1 MNSEGLVIWITGLS
15 GSGKT
20 TLSQHL
26 ISQLRERDLSA
37 IVLDGDKLREV
48 LGASMSEPNSHGR
61 GARLLLA
68 KRYSLLSQMLSSQ
81 GHTVIVATVS
91 LFREVHE
98 WNRQNI
104 PNYFE
109 VYLRVPLDELRRRD
123 PKGIYRNF
131 DDGKIENVAGLDL
144 EVDEPE
150 RPDWVVE
157 FDSELTAESIARE
170 LISRARERKRP

>member
-20 TLSQHL
+20 TLSQHVT
-26 ISQLRERDLSA
+26 SQLREQHISA
-37 IVLDGDKLREV
+37 IFLDGDELREV
-48 LGASMSEPNSHGR
+48 LGGSMSEPNSYGR

-68 KRYSLLSQMLSSQ
+68 KRYSLLSRLLSSQ

-123 PKGIYRNF
+123 PKGIYRDF
-131 DDGKIENVAGLDL
+131 DDGKLENVAGLDL
-144 EVDEPE
+144 GIDEPE
-150 RPDWVVE
+150 SPDWVVE
-157 FDSELTAESIARE
+157 FDAFRTPESIAQE
-170 LISRARERKRP
+170 LLTRAREEKK

>member
-20 TLSQHL
+20 TLSQHV
-26 ISQLRERDLSA
+26 ISQLRERDFSA
-37 IVLDGDKLREV
+37 IFLDGDELREV

-123 PKGIYRNF
+123 PKGLYRDF

-150 RPDWVVE
+150 RPDWVVD
-157 FDSELTAESIARE
+157 FDPEATAKVIAWEL
-170 LISRARERKRP
+170 LDRAGFI